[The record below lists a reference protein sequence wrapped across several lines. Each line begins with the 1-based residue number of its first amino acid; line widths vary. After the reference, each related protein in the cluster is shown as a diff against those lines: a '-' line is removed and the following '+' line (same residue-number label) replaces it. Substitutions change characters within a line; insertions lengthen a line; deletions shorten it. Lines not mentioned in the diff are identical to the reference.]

1 MITGEKVILRT
12 LKHEDLEAYHQ
23 LDNNLAERG
32 KFWPSHLTSFAQL
45 EKEFKEDGLWDKDDC
60 WLLITDLTG
69 YIIGSIGYFSN
80 GAYVNGYEI
89 GFHIFETQH
98 RGKGYMTDALKIMS
112 DYLFQNFETP
122 RLQVM
127 MDVDNIGCQKVAEK
141 CHYQYEGTMRKCA
154 FNRGEHRD
162 YKMYS
167 LLREECEKMPGL
179 KGT

>member
-12 LKHEDLEAYHQ
+12 FRKEGLEEYLQ
-23 LDNNLAERG
+23 LDNDLTERG
-32 KFWPSHLTSFAQL
+32 KFWPSYLRSLSQL
-45 EKEFKEDGLWDKDDC
+45 EKEFKDTGLWDNDEG
-60 WLLITDLTG
+60 WLLICNTQEN
-69 YIIGSIGYFSN
+69 IIGSIGYFSN

-89 GFHIFETQH
+89 GFHIFKAEH
-98 RGKGYMTDALKIMS
+98 RSKGYMTEALKIMS
-112 DYLFQNFETP
+112 NYLFQNFETP

-141 CHYQYEGTMRKCA
+141 CHYRHEGTMRKCA

-167 LLREECEKMPGL
+167 LLREECEQVPAL
-179 KGT
+179 QGT